1 MDCNYPYDRANNY
14 MKESNQR
21 EELRYAM
28 ETQCRYKFYK
38 SPEFP
43 FLPSLGIRHIFQ
55 GFEAKE
61 EDGGF
66 IGLLHLW
73 WTKVDNGIKY
83 DNPRYFVKG
92 TWHGEWFDSPED
104 GIKRAIQVQKEVT
117 FWDVNKL
124 LQVHLEFHNELRKR
138 EAEKKFTE
146 ETEEMAGLMS
156 KRPPILN

>member
-1 MDCNYPYDRANNY
+1 MEP
-14 MKESNQR
+14 NQR

-28 ETQCRYKFYK
+28 ETQFRYKFYK

-61 EDGGF
+61 EELGF
-66 IGLLHLW
+66 IGMLHLW
-73 WTKVDNGIKY
+73 WTNEDNGIKY

-92 TWHGEWFDSPED
+92 TWHGEWFDRPED
-104 GIKRAIQVQKEVT
+104 GIKRAIQVQKENII
-117 FWDVNKL
+117 WDENKL
-124 LQVHLEFHNELRKR
+124 LEAHLEFHNELRKR
-138 EAEKKFTE
+138 EAEKKFIE

-156 KRPPILN
+156 KRPPVLN